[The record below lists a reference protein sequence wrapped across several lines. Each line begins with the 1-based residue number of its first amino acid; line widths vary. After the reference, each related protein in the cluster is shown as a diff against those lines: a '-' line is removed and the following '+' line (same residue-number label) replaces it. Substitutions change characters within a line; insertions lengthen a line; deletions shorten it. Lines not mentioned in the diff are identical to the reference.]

1 MHGMYRRGTGRAGM
15 SLGWRSFMAARRKL
29 SASLVVATAACLE
42 PMGPVESPGADLPI
56 TATEP
61 APRDVETRPASNLP
75 PEVAQLRAAI
85 RGLGDYGTPD
95 RGVYIRALHAL
106 ADALVVLGPPRDL
119 RQRDIHHAARELSGA
134 AVSSLTD
141 AGIVRDALEDARV
154 AIATGEPREGA
165 DIAAYEQAAANL
177 RAATERID
185 RDRSLMEQHAVVACA
200 FEAALAVLETA
211 VDVRTPPLVS
221 QRASTPKK

>member
-1 MHGMYRRGTGRAGM
+1 M
-15 SLGWRSFMAARRKL
+15 SLGWRSIMAARRKL
-29 SASLVVATAACLE
+29 SASLVLATAACME
-42 PMGPVESPGADLPI
+42 PMGPVESPGYADLPTDRAI
-56 TATEP
+56 DLPVAATEP
-61 APRDVETRPASNLP
+61 APHDVDTRPASNLP

-106 ADALVVLGPPRDL
+106 ADSLVVLGPAREL
-119 RQRDIHHAARELSGA
+119 SQREIHHAARELSGA
-134 AVSSLTD
+134 AVSSLSD
-141 AGIVRDALEDARV
+141 ASIVRDALEAVRV
-154 AIATGEPREGA
+154 AIAAGQPREGA
-165 DIAAYEQAAANL
+165 NIAAYEQAAANL
-177 RAATERID
+177 RAKAERID
-185 RDRSLMEQHAVVACA
+185 RGRSLMEQHAVVVDA